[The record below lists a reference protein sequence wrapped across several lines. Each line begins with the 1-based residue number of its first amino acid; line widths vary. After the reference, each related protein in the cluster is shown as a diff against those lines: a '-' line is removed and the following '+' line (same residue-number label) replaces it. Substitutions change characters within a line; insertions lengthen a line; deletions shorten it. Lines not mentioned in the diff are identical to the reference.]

1 MQKTK
6 KHTKKTNTH
15 IQSTF
20 SQHIFHLT
28 DTEQETFVLVFN
40 DENFLHTDETH
51 RICVANVLVPKFK
64 KKKHMCNEWVE
75 NIIYE
80 WECVYDLPVKSLI
93 CEWEPIPPHPA
104 KENRELSHF
113 ILTLNRL
120 VHYTLTKH
128 TKRWY
133 CVRLFGIKSVCIG
146 MHGLKF
152 RFLMRNKRVPESGLH
167 LQPALLDHCLQ
178 RHIVLNEHDT
188 CQWVM

>member
-113 ILTLNRL
+113 ILTLNSTRSL
-120 VHYTLTKH
+120 HINKAYKEMILRAIIRYQKCVHRY
-128 TKRWY
+128 
-133 CVRLFGIKSVCIG
+133 
-146 MHGLKF
+146 
-152 RFLMRNKRVPESGLH
+152 
-167 LQPALLDHCLQ
+167 A
-178 RHIVLNEHDT
+178 
-188 CQWVM
+188 WVKI